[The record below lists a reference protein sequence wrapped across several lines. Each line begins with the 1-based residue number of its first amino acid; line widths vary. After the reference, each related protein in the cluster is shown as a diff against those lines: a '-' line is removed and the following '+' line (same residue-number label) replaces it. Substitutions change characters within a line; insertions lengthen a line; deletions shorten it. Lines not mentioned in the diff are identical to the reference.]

1 MISPVESPPALPA
14 SLGELSAT
22 WYEPFWYAL
31 YTRSRHEQVVRNQ
44 LDDKGIQ
51 NFLPLYMKVSQWK
64 DRRKE
69 INIPLFP
76 GYLFVKILVQDR
88 VEVLKSFGAVRLVGD
103 GYNPIPIPE
112 EQILNIQT
120 FLEKGLKYDPHPYLR
135 VGNKV
140 RILDGLLSGVEG
152 ILIRKKN
159 QYRLVL
165 SVDLI
170 QRSISVEM
178 DSWNIERL

>member
-22 WYEPFWYAL
+22 WYEPFWYAR

-44 LDDKGIQ
+44 LKDKGIQ

-76 GYLFVKILVQDR
+76 GYLFVKILIQDS
-88 VEVLKSFGAVRLVGD
+88 VAVRTSFESARPVGD
-103 GYNPIPIPE
+103 GY
-112 EQILNIQT
+112 
-120 FLEKGLKYDPHPYLR
+120 
-135 VGNKV
+135 
-140 RILDGLLSGVEG
+140 
-152 ILIRKKN
+152 
-159 QYRLVL
+159 
-165 SVDLI
+165 
-170 QRSISVEM
+170 
-178 DSWNIERL
+178 

>member
-1 MISPVESPPALPA
+1 MISPFASSHALPP
-14 SLGELSAT
+14 SLGELNVA
-22 WYEPFWYAL
+22 WFEPFWYAL

-44 LDDKGIQ
+44 LNDKGIQ
-51 NFLPLYMKVSQWK
+51 NFLPLYTNVSQWK
-64 DRRKE
+64 DRRK
-69 INIPLFP
+69 IIHIPLFP

-88 VEVLKSFGAVRLVGD
+88 VQVLKSFGAVRLIGD

-120 FLEKGLKYDPHPYLR
+120 FLEKRLRYNPHPYLK

-140 RILDGLLSGVEG
+140 RILDGPLSGVEG

-159 QYRLVL
+159 QCRLVL

-170 QRSISVEM
+170 QRSISVEI
-178 DSWNIERL
+178 DTWNIERL